1 MPSLVAE
8 APSEGIV
15 HYRGLRAWLDEVN
28 RMGELLHVNGAH
40 WDTEMGS
47 ITQMLTEQSN
57 GTAPAILFDEVPGY
71 AKGFRTL
78 YGHFSSIKRVA
89 LTLGLPLKQDRKV
102 DIVQRYHQRMAN
114 LKTLPP
120 RTVSDGPILQNV
132 LEGDAVDVLK
142 FPVPKHHEKDTSRY
156 IGTGCCVI
164 TQDPDDGWFNL
175 GAYRSQ
181 VYDGRTVGCQITEG
195 KHGRIHRDKNFER

>member
-1 MPSLVAE
+1 MSITDAARESQMPDTVS
-8 APSEGIV
+8 
-15 HYRGLRAWLDEVN
+15 YRGLRGWLDEVQK
-28 RMGELLHVNGAH
+28 MGELLCVNGAH

-47 ITQMLTEQSN
+47 ITQMLTERSG
-57 GTAPAILFDEVPGY
+57 GTAPAILFDDVPGY

-102 DIVQRYHQRMAN
+102 DIVQRYHRRMAN

-120 RTVSDGPILQNV
+120 RYINDGPVLQNV
-132 LEGDAVDVLK
+132 LEGEAVDVLK

-156 IGTGCCVI
+156 IGTACCVI
-164 TQDPDDGWFNL
+164 TQQAVP
-175 GAYRSQ
+175 
-181 VYDGRTVGCQITEG
+181 I
-195 KHGRIHRDKNFER
+195 